1 MSLRRTSLALVLV
14 LAVDALVAS
23 TGCASFATGK
33 LSGAPA
39 DATFVDVDGISVRY
53 RDSGTGPAVVLIHG
67 YGASSDHW
75 LPVIPALAIHHRVI
89 AVDLKG
95 FGWTSR
101 PDGDYSP
108 AAQAQLVWHT
118 LDKLGVTDVAIVGH
132 SWGSS
137 VALSMAVAEP
147 ARVRRVALYS
157 AYVYDDQVPSF
168 FRWAEKPGI
177 GEALFSLYYRQRIE
191 DRAPLAYYD
200 ERWVTQERVERV
212 EADMDREG
220 SVAAALAV
228 ARKHQFAD
236 LHTKLKGFPR
246 PVLLLWGE
254 NDEVTPIQF
263 GERLA
268 AELPNARLVRYPRC
282 GHIPMVEA
290 HNQST
295 RELAIFLGADR
306 APVAPVEP
314 APIEPAPPSASLEA
328 SPAPIAIDRF
338 DFGPIASDRFD
349 RDSHSST
356 LGVGQCDAETRSAQ
370 SRDLLDLVASDRLD
384 PADPTRFAPT
394 TSHPSRSDKKISAL
408 RPLRL
413 CVASQGEDGNAH
425 PADSGDA
432 TGARLAFP
440 GEGTEVGGGGGD
452 GGAGGGTGGGPA
464 DLDPAVEAA
473 IIASEPKKPE
483 ARDLDLPVGA
493 DLAALGAEL
502 TPRRYA
508 APREKGGVV
517 VHGSFRLREQ
527 GLFNLD
533 LDRGLDS
540 SGQPVFPVPL
550 GGGQMLEAADLRART
565 DVAFYAPGV
574 GVAVKARI
582 DWLDNVAL
590 GGQPDLSNGSPATS
604 PGQRPTV
611 VVVKRAWGEVLTPFG
626 VLAAGRMG
634 AHFGLGIAAN
644 GGDCDDCD
652 KGDAADRVA
661 FVAPLAGHFLAVA
674 WDVAARGPFTQSR
687 DGGHPIALETT
698 DSASGLTFAL
708 LKMHSP
714 AALARR
720 ADAGRTSVEYGAYVA
735 LRAQD
740 KDVPASYLPTATP
753 VTTFTSNDLVAR
765 GFSALN
771 AGGWLRI
778 TRSGLRLE
786 AEVVHAR
793 ADIEQPSLIPGTEI
807 TIPVTSRQLGVATEL
822 EATSSWGKLG
832 VKAGYAS
839 GDDAPGFGAY
849 PKIGDAAPQAGAFDG
864 AQANLPNDHTVDN
877 FRFHPDY
884 RIDQILF
891 REIIG
896 TVTDAI
902 YVRPSA
908 SATVM
913 KVGKG
918 RLEAS
923 AALIASWAVEK
934 TSTPGGESGLGVEID
949 PELRYATRE
958 GFAAAITPAI
968 FLPGPA
974 FDNTMLEAKPAYAV
988 RARLWFVF

>member
-1 MSLRRTSLALVLV
+1 VKILIVAL
-14 LAVDALVAS
+14 LVA
-23 TGCASFATGK
+23 GCATFHAGK
-33 LSGAPA
+33 LPAPA
-39 DATFVDVDGISVRY
+39 DATFVEVDGISVRY
-53 RDSGTGPAVVLIHG
+53 REAGTGPVVVLIHG
-67 YGASSDHW
+67 YGASADHW
-75 LPVIPALAIHHRVI
+75 APVIPAIAVHHRVI

-108 AAQAQLVWHT
+108 AAQAQLVWRA
-118 LDKLGVTDVAIVGH
+118 LDRLGVGDVAIVGH

-137 VALSMAVAEP
+137 VALSMAVANP
-147 ARVRRVALYS
+147 TRVRRVALYA
-157 AYVYDDQVPSF
+157 AYVYDEQVPSF

-177 GEALFSLYYRQRIE
+177 GEALFTLFYRQRIE

-212 EADMDREG
+212 EDELSRDG
-220 SVAAALAV
+220 TVAAALAV

-236 LHTKLKGFPR
+236 LHAKLKGFPR

-268 AELPNARLVRYPRC
+268 NELPNARLVRFPRC

-290 HNQST
+290 HNPST
-295 RELAIFLGADR
+295 RELALFLARDR
-306 APVAPVEP
+306 APVAVPPAPEP
-314 APIEPAPPSASLEA
+314 APAPAPAA
-328 SPAPIAIDRF
+328 
-338 DFGPIASDRFD
+338 ASD
-349 RDSHSST
+349 
-356 LGVGQCDAETRSAQ
+356 GG
-370 SRDLLDLVASDRLD
+370 
-384 PADPTRFAPT
+384 
-394 TSHPSRSDKKISAL
+394 
-408 RPLRL
+408 
-413 CVASQGEDGNAH
+413 
-425 PADSGDA
+425 
-432 TGARLAFP
+432 
-440 GEGTEVGGGGGD
+440 GGGGGD
-452 GGAGGGTGGGPA
+452 TGGGTGGGEP
-464 DLDPAVEAA
+464 DKVLPVSDQLDPAVEAA
-473 IIASEPKKPE
+473 IIASEPKRPE
-483 ARDLDLPVGA
+483 AREWDLPVGA

-508 APREKGGVV
+508 APREKGGATI
-517 VHGSFRLREQ
+517 HGSFRLREQ

-540 SGQPVFPVPL
+540 RGEPVYPVPL

-590 GGQPDLSNGSPATS
+590 GGQPDLANGSPATS
-604 PGQRPTV
+604 PGQRPTY

-634 AHFGLGIAAN
+634 AHFGLGITAN

-652 KGDAADRVA
+652 KGDAADRIA
-661 FVAPLAGHFLAVA
+661 FVSPIAGHFVALA

-687 DGGHPIALETT
+687 DGGHPVALETT

-714 AALARR
+714 ATLARR

-735 LRAQD
+735 VRSQD
-740 KDVPASYLPTATP
+740 KDVPASYLPSATP

-765 GFSALN
+765 GFSALT

-778 TRSGLRLE
+778 TRSGLRFE
-786 AEVVHAR
+786 AEVAHAR

-807 TIPVTSRQLGVATEL
+807 TVPVSSRQLGAATEL
-822 EATSSWGKLG
+822 EIDNGWGKLG
-832 VKAGYAS
+832 VKAGFAS
-839 GDDAPGFGAY
+839 GDDAPGFGAF
-849 PKIGDAAPQAGAFDG
+849 PKIGEAAPMAGAFDG
-864 AQANLPNDHTVDN
+864 PQANLPMDRTVDN

-913 KVGKG
+913 RVGKG
-918 RLEAS
+918 RIEAS

-934 TSTPGGESGLGVEID
+934 TSTPSGESALGIEID

-968 FLPGPA
+968 FLPGAA
-974 FDNTMLEAKPAYAV
+974 FDNTTLEAKPAYAV

>member
-1 MSLRRTSLALVLV
+1 MRLLLA
-14 LAVDALVAS
+14 AMFVA
-23 TGCASFATGK
+23 GCATFHAGT
-33 LSGAPA
+33 LPGAPT
-39 DATFVDVDGISVRY
+39 DATFVDVDGVSVRY
-53 RDSGTGPAVVLIHG
+53 REAGAGPVVVLIHG
-67 YGASSDHW
+67 YGASADHW
-75 LPVIPALAIHHRVI
+75 APVIPALAVHHRVI

-108 AAQAQLVWHT
+108 AAQAQLVWRA
-118 LDKLGVTDVAIVGH
+118 LDRLGVGDVAIVGH

-137 VALSMAVAEP
+137 VALSMAVANP
-147 ARVRRVALYS
+147 ARVRRVALYA
-157 AYVYDDQVPSF
+157 AYVYDEQVPSF

-177 GEALFSLYYRQRIE
+177 GEALFRLFYRQRIE

-212 EADMDREG
+212 EDELSRDG
-220 SVAAALAV
+220 TVAAALAV
-228 ARKHQFAD
+228 ARTHQFAD
-236 LHTKLKGFPR
+236 LHAKLKGFAR

-268 AELPNARLVRYPRC
+268 NELPNARLVRFPRC

-290 HNQST
+290 HNPST
-295 RELAIFLGADR
+295 RELALFLARDR
-306 APVAPVEP
+306 APAVV
-314 APIEPAPPSASLEA
+314 PPPPLLSVSN
-328 SPAPIAIDRF
+328 
-338 DFGPIASDRFD
+338 
-349 RDSHSST
+349 
-356 LGVGQCDAETRSAQ
+356 LGVQ
-370 SRDLLDLVASDRLD
+370 SNPPDEADQVIAARNVANEHHFVASSDADR
-384 PADPTRFAPT
+384 R
-394 TSHPSRSDKKISAL
+394 
-408 RPLRL
+408 
-413 CVASQGEDGNAH
+413 G
-425 PADSGDA
+425 
-432 TGARLAFP
+432 
-440 GEGTEVGGGGGD
+440 GGGGGD
-452 GGAGGGTGGGPA
+452 TGGGSGGGEP
-464 DLDPAVEAA
+464 DRVLPVSDELDPAVEAA
-473 IIASEPKKPE
+473 IIASEPKRPQ
-483 ARDLDLPVGA
+483 AREWDLPVGA

-508 APREKGGVV
+508 APREKGGATI
-517 VHGSFRLREQ
+517 HGSFRLREQ

-540 SGQPVFPVPL
+540 RGQPVYPVPL
-550 GGGQMLEAADLRART
+550 GGGQKLEAADLRART

-590 GGQPDLSNGSPATS
+590 GGQPDLANGTPATS
-604 PGQRPTV
+604 PGQRPTI

-652 KGDAADRVA
+652 KGDAADRIA
-661 FVAPLAGHFLAVA
+661 FVSPIAGHFVALA
-674 WDVAARGPFTQSR
+674 WDVAARGPFTRSR
-687 DGGHPIALETT
+687 DGGHPVALETT
-698 DSASGLTFAL
+698 DSASGLTFAA

-714 AALARR
+714 ATLARR
-720 ADAGRTSVEYGAYVA
+720 ADAGRTSVEYGAYLAV
-735 LRAQD
+735 RSQD
-740 KDVPASYLPTATP
+740 KDVPASYLPSATP

-765 GFSALN
+765 GFSALT

-778 TRSGLRLE
+778 TRQGLRFE
-786 AEVVHAR
+786 AEIAHAR

-807 TIPVTSRQLGVATEL
+807 TVPVSSRQLGAATEL
-822 EATSSWGKLG
+822 ELDNGWGKLG
-832 VKAGYAS
+832 VKGGFAS
-839 GDDAPGFGAY
+839 GDDAPGFGAF
-849 PKIGDAAPQAGAFDG
+849 PAIGEAAPMPGAFDG
-864 AQANLPNDHTVDN
+864 PQANLPMDRTVDN

-913 KVGKG
+913 RVGKG
-918 RLEAS
+918 RIEAS

-934 TSTPGGESGLGVEID
+934 TSTPSGESGLGFEID

-974 FDNTMLEAKPAYAV
+974 FDNTTLEAKPAYAV